1 MHTRQSTVGAIRT
14 ALEGDCFGLVAQPI
28 VSVQTGAVVRHEL
41 LIRMRGE
48 SGIVMPAQFLPV
60 AEQTGLIEE
69 IDAWVLHR
77 TFAIIRELL
86 ARGEMPHF
94 QINLSG
100 GSVSD
105 PTMLDAF
112 QDEMARGDVPGECL
126 SVEITET
133 SAISDMAQAQRFGR
147 AIRDLGCGLSLDDF
161 GAGFGSFHYLKHLP
175 FDSLKIDG
183 EFIRGITESAHDQE
197 VVRALTQIAS
207 ALGLDTIAE
216 FVEDPRTLDLLRD
229 VGVTYA
235 QGYALGAPTEL
246 TLGGDEL
253 HVPQQRHADGSVP
266 GPAELSTRRRLAV
279 PD

>member
-1 MHTRQSTVGAIRT
+1 LIADIDTWVTHAAFRLVRLELSAGRT
-14 ALEGDCFGLVAQPI
+14 CN
-28 VSVQTGAVVRHEL
+28 VQV
-41 LIRMRGE
+41 
-48 SGIVMPAQFLPV
+48 
-60 AEQTGLIEE
+60 
-69 IDAWVLHR
+69 
-77 TFAIIRELL
+77 
-86 ARGEMPHF
+86 
-94 QINLSG
+94 NLSG
-100 GSVSD
+100 ASVAD
-105 PTMLDAF
+105 PAIFEVVRQELAA
-112 QDEMARGDVPGECL
+112 QDVPGSC
-126 SVEITET
+126 VTFEITET
-133 SAISDMAQAQRFGR
+133 SAIADMAQAQRFAAMVR
-147 AIRDLGCGLSLDDF
+147 ANGCGLSLDDF
-161 GAGFGSFHYLKHLP
+161 GAGFGSFYYLKHLP